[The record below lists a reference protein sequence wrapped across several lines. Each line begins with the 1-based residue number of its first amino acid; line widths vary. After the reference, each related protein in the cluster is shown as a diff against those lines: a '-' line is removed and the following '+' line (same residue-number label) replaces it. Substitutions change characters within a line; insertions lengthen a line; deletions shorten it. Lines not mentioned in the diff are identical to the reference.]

1 MEFLGV
7 IATKIV
13 ESLVAPVGQWLS
25 ECTIAPVGECLGYS
39 FHHSSNIE
47 NLKKQKNELKDNRE
61 RVQHLVDGAIRNAE
75 EIEADVNSW
84 LEKVDLIMENA
95 EQVLED
101 EEKANTRCSN
111 GTCLNLK
118 QRHQQKVANQVK
130 GNKLF
135 DDVAIAEVTQS
146 LDLRR
151 IQEELA
157 GMLDLKFDIVEPV
170 TVRAR
175 RLCQRLTTMHN
186 KILVILDRNSCYGLQ
201 SSDNMGENRN
211 KDLLSCE
218 MGTQKN
224 FGLGVLTEEEAW
236 NLFEKMAGDSV
247 KDPNLRSTATEVA
260 KECAGL
266 PIALVTVSKA
276 LKDKSLYEWKDAL
289 KQLRRPG
296 HLSQMQS
303 TIYSSIELSC
313 SHLESEEAK
322 TFFLLC
328 SESGYIIGYL
338 DMLKYC
344 YGWGLFPNINT
355 LEEARNRLHREVRN
369 LRDSSLLLDC
379 PNTHEHF
386 HMHDVVRD
394 AAILIA
400 SKDEHNIFLVSDDRE
415 LKQLMD
421 MDALKRC
428 MALSISGID
437 IHELPNEMECPE
449 LRFLCVNGGD
459 KSLQIIPETFFD
471 GMRKLK
477 VLDFTQMKLSS
488 LPSSLHLLSNLTT
501 LCLDFCAFEDMA
513 VIGELKNLEIL
524 SLVGS
529 NVSQL
534 PREIGLL
541 THLRLLDLRK
551 CSKLEVIPRNVLSS
565 LVELEELYMG
575 NSFDHWETEGLDNGR
590 NNATLAELMHLS
602 HLVTLEIHI
611 RDASVLPKDLLLFKK
626 LERYRIC
633 VGDVW
638 DWAEKHETSR
648 RLKLKL
654 NTRFQLECRIK
665 MLLNGVEDLWLDEL
679 KGVKSILY
687 ELDTEGFQQLKHL
700 HVQNNAEIKY
710 IISSVWLIVF
720 PALETFSLKNM
731 INLEEICHGQLHSK
745 SFGNLRVVKFKNC
758 NKLKF
763 VFSLS
768 IAKELSQLREL
779 EIRECSIMGA
789 IVIKAEPEIE
799 VKEIDMTLFPQLRVL
814 TVQHLPKLVSFFSTQ
829 NSFIT
834 NVGEITPE
842 GEHDFS
848 MPILHEQVVFP
859 SLERLELSSI
869 SEEIQH
875 NQHQTRSSCKLTN
888 MQASMR
894 FQNLLTLEMNDFGSL
909 KYLLPFS
916 TARLIVQLKH
926 LHISECKVMEEI
938 LLTEDLGG

>member
-7 IATKIV
+7 IAAKIV

-25 ECTIAPVGECLGYS
+25 ECTIAPVGEWLGYS

-47 NLKKQKNELKDNRE
+47 NLKKQKNELKDNIK

-118 QRHQQKVANQVK
+118 QRHQQSKKAKKIVQEIEAQKNRKFDKVSYRPALPGIMTKANKDYMTFDSRVSTVEGLMEALRDANINMIGVWGMPGVGKTTLVREVANQVK
-130 GNKLF
+130 ENKLF

-146 LDLRR
+146 PDMRR

-175 RLCQRLTTMHN
+175 RLWQRLTSKHN
-186 KILVILDRNSCYGLQ
+186 KILVILDDVWEKLEWEKIGIPVADCKVVITS
-201 SSDNMGENRN
+201 RN

-218 MGTQKN
+218 MSTQEN
-224 FGLGVLTEEEAW
+224 FELGVLTEEEAW

-289 KQLRRPG
+289 KQLRRPAPG

-322 TFFLLC
+322 TFFLFC
-328 SESGYIIGYL
+328 SQHGYGIQYL

-355 LEEARNRLHREVRN
+355 LEEARNRLYRQR
-369 LRDSSLLLDC
+369 LSL
-379 PNTHEHF
+379 T
-386 HMHDVVRD
+386 R
-394 AAILIA
+394 
-400 SKDEHNIFLVSDDRE
+400 
-415 LKQLMD
+415 
-421 MDALKRC
+421 
-428 MALSISGID
+428 
-437 IHELPNEMECPE
+437 
-449 LRFLCVNGGD
+449 
-459 KSLQIIPETFFD
+459 
-471 GMRKLK
+471 MRKLK
-477 VLDFTQMKLSS
+477 VLDFTQMQLSS

-501 LCLDFCAFEDMA
+501 LCLDFCAFEDMT

-524 SLVGS
+524 SLMGS

-541 THLRLLDLRK
+541 THLRLLDLSK

-575 NSFDHWETEGLDNGR
+575 NSFDHWETEGLNNGR

-638 DWAEKHETSR
+638 DWAEKRETSR

-654 NTRFQLECRIK
+654 NTRFQLEFGIK

-679 KGVKSILY
+679 KGVESTLY

-700 HVQNNAEIKY
+700 RVQNNADIKY
-710 IISSVWLIVF
+710 IIYSSVWLIVF

-731 INLEEICHGQLHSK
+731 INMEGICHGQLHSK
-745 SFGNLRVVKFKNC
+745 SFGNLRVVKFENC

-779 EIRECSIMGA
+779 EVRECSIMGA
-789 IVIKAEPEIE
+789 IVIKEEPKIE
-799 VKEIDMTLFPQLRVL
+799 GKEIDMTLFPQLRVL

-842 GEHDFS
+842 GEHDF
-848 MPILHEQVVFP
+848 LCQFY
-859 SLERLELSSI
+859 
-869 SEEIQH
+869 
-875 NQHQTRSSCKLTN
+875 TN
-888 MQASMR
+888 R
-894 FQNLLTLEMNDFGSL
+894 YVLYN
-909 KYLLPFS
+909 K
-916 TARLIVQLKH
+916 
-926 LHISECKVMEEI
+926 
-938 LLTEDLGG
+938 

>member
-7 IATKIV
+7 IAAKIV

-25 ECTIAPVGECLGYS
+25 ECTIAPVGEWLGYS

-47 NLKKQKNELKDNRE
+47 NLKKQKNELKDNIK

-118 QRHQQKVANQVK
+118 QRHQQSKKAKKIVQEIEAQKNRKFDKVSYRPALPGIMTKANKDYMTFDSRVSTVEGLMEALRDANINMIGVWGMPGVGKTTLVREVANQVK
-130 GNKLF
+130 ENKLF

-146 LDLRR
+146 PDMRR

-175 RLCQRLTTMHN
+175 RLWQRLTSKHN
-186 KILVILDRNSCYGLQ
+186 KILVILDDVWEKLEWEKIGIPVTDC
-201 SSDNMGENRN
+201 
-211 KDLLSCE
+211 K
-218 MGTQKN
+218 
-224 FGLGVLTEEEAW
+224 VEEAW

-289 KQLRRPG
+289 KQLRRPAPG

-313 SHLESEEAK
+313 SHLEK
-322 TFFLLC
+322 
-328 SESGYIIGYL
+328 
-338 DMLKYC
+338 
-344 YGWGLFPNINT
+344 
-355 LEEARNRLHREVRN
+355 
-369 LRDSSLLLDC
+369 
-379 PNTHEHF
+379 
-386 HMHDVVRD
+386 
-394 AAILIA
+394 
-400 SKDEHNIFLVSDDRE
+400 
-415 LKQLMD
+415 
-421 MDALKRC
+421 
-428 MALSISGID
+428 
-437 IHELPNEMECPE
+437 
-449 LRFLCVNGGD
+449 LRFLYVNGGD

-477 VLDFTQMKLSS
+477 VLDFTQMQLSS

-501 LCLDFCAFEDMA
+501 LCLDFCAFEDMT

-524 SLVGS
+524 SLMGS

-541 THLRLLDLRK
+541 THLRLLDLSK

-575 NSFDHWETEGLDNGR
+575 NSFDHWETEGLNNGR

-638 DWAEKHETSR
+638 DWAEKRETSR

-654 NTRFQLECRIK
+654 NTRFQLEFGIK

-679 KGVKSILY
+679 KGVESTLY

-700 HVQNNAEIKY
+700 RVQNNADIKY
-710 IISSVWLIVF
+710 IIYSSVWLIVF

-731 INLEEICHGQLHSK
+731 INMEGICHGQLHSK
-745 SFGNLRVVKFKNC
+745 SFGNLRVVKFENC

-779 EIRECSIMGA
+779 EVRECSIMGA
-789 IVIKAEPEIE
+789 IVIKEEPKIE
-799 VKEIDMTLFPQLRVL
+799 GKEIDMTLFPQLRVL

-842 GEHDFS
+842 GEHDF
-848 MPILHEQVVFP
+848 LCQFY
-859 SLERLELSSI
+859 
-869 SEEIQH
+869 
-875 NQHQTRSSCKLTN
+875 TN
-888 MQASMR
+888 R
-894 FQNLLTLEMNDFGSL
+894 YVLYN
-909 KYLLPFS
+909 K
-916 TARLIVQLKH
+916 
-926 LHISECKVMEEI
+926 
-938 LLTEDLGG
+938 